1 MAWLPHCYTPCP
13 PFCRPQLVAKVG
25 SYICTHSHAHTHTHT
40 HTCKKTHTH
49 STQTTSSLI
58 QFFSSGLFFLFCF
71 FLSFPCFFFSGLIIS
86 SVLLCSRQATLSYC
100 SPEGWGPA
108 TFHQHLAAYLS
119 TLSAW
124 GGKRCGLKLRKP
136 AGCQQ
141 TSICKLG
148 LRNVRLLT
156 KRKASGVVCFSVCSN
171 ACVHEKHRTS
181 FVQASR
187 AGPHTQPLLLLGG
200 QMLNTGTWTALHTS

>member
-1 MAWLPHCYTPCP
+1 MAPPLLHTLPPLLP
-13 PFCRPQLVAKVG
+13 PTAGGESRFL
-25 SYICTHSHAHTHTHT
+25 HMHALTHTHTHT
-40 HTCKKTHTH
+40 HLQKNTHTQH
-49 STQTTSSLI
+49 SDHFIINPILFFWPFFFVL
-58 QFFSSGLFFLFCF
+58 FFSQFSML
-71 FLSFPCFFFSGLIIS
+71 FFSGLIIS

-200 QMLNTGTWTALHTS
+200 QMLNTGTWTTLHTS